1 MRNKHVPHVR
11 TVEEEI
17 RWLNDMGLD
26 AEEKI
31 SILELMMSTDAS
43 PEDREIMR
51 ETIDSI
57 KIEKYLLGV
66 EDK

>member
-1 MRNKHVPHVR
+1 MRNKRVPHVR

-17 RWLNDMGLD
+17 RWLDDMGLS

-31 SILELMMSTDAS
+31 TILELMMSTA
-43 PEDREIMR
+43 PLEDRDLMKEACDAIAVER
-51 ETIDSI
+51 F
-57 KIEKYLLGV
+57 LLGV